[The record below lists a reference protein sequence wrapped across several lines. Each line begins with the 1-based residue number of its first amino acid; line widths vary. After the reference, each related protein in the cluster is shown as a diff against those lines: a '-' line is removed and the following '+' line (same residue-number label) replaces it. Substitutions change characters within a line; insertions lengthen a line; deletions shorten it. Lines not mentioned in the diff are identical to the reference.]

1 MLVSRHDKQEVR
13 RGRDHRGPGHVSGR
27 RRTPGLGPDQ
37 PVQLREELNVSKFE
51 DNELNPSGKKD
62 LPKGGSKKAN
72 DKRMDAIGK
81 NVTGKTPK
89 KGEKK

>member
-1 MLVSRHDKQEVR
+1 M
-13 RGRDHRGPGHVSGR
+13 
-27 RRTPGLGPDQ
+27 
-37 PVQLREELNVSKFE
+37 SKFE

>member
-1 MLVSRHDKQEVR
+1 M
-13 RGRDHRGPGHVSGR
+13 
-27 RRTPGLGPDQ
+27 
-37 PVQLREELNVSKFE
+37 SKFE
-51 DNELNPSGKKD
+51 DNDLNPSGIKD

-72 DKRMDAIGK
+72 DKRMEAIGK